1 MAAHLDCTRAYI
13 RKLRAKACCTVRQ
26 MASRFQLDQN
36 RVAYLRRER
45 RQSPRSEA
53 DADHVKVKTEMLQPR
68 LMEKKRELVRQEDVD
83 ELRDMLEGR
92 GVAPRND
99 DSQRHGPARGG
110 NWGVSGGTVQVPPR
124 ETATRIP

>member
-1 MAAHLDCTRAYI
+1 MHQSLHSEAEGEGVLHRAPDG
-13 RKLRAKACCTVRQ
+13 
-26 MASRFQLDQN
+26 SRFQLDQN

-53 DADHVKVKTEMLQPR
+53 AADHVKVKTEMLQPR

-110 NWGVSGGTVQVPPR
+110 IRGSRAGPCRCHRARRRPAFPNWGL
-124 ETATRIP
+124 